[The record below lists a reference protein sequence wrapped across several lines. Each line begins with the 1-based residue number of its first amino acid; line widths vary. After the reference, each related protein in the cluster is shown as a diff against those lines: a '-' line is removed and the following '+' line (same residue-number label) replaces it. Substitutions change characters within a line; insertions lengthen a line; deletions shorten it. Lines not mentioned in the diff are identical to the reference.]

1 MQTRIQTAILGKV
14 GRGKSMLAQT
24 VRNNIVTRKNMDL
37 RTKAKKFSSL
47 YQVRP
52 KLEENS
58 VDSILDKKI
67 SAFVKPG
74 MSGKEEIALKE
85 LEQSSNDYE
94 IIENPEETIVK
105 FPIVSGIELTEKLPF
120 FKSITCKLASI
131 YG

>member
-1 MQTRIQTAILGKV
+1 
-14 GRGKSMLAQT
+14 MLAQT
-24 VRNNIVTRKNMDL
+24 VRNNIVTKKNMDL

-52 KLEENS
+52 KSEENS
-58 VDSILDKKI
+58 VDTILDKKI

-74 MSGKEEIALKE
+74 ISGNEIG
-85 LEQSSNDYE
+85 LEHSSNDYE
-94 IIENPEETIVK
+94 IIENPEETVVK